1 MANML
6 TNEAHDATEETQIV
20 QPDPVESL
28 AENTSTIV
36 SRLYSLHAVL
46 EAQGDVYAHHIHLLS
61 MTKTELGKQWEGWL
75 EFFRECL
82 GHLRTCRRL
91 YEVLQTSEVSQ
102 VQAIFNPTLSIAAS
116 ITKTAS
122 GLPISYQTTLALLLS
137 KAKEAT
143 QYRPRDSIREPNDL
157 PTVTRE
163 LSAFLDALQSS
174 VKCLEGIASYWDEH
188 HTTLRGISE
197 STLNVKAL
205 IVVEGT
211 TVAMWTRYHDLVHRA
226 VSDITSSC
234 DALTVDPPQ
243 RKKSRKS
250 LRSRLF
256 LMAAPPMP
264 SPTLPLLLPPSTPPP
279 PQERFRQEDSLFL
292 SNDQFDVPSVARA
305 SSQVASRLQKLHLK
319 DEQIPAKFLP
329 AFELLIEIAEA
340 GKVFYLN
347 AGNLLQIPRSQDE
360 MRGAVTRIRTTLD
373 KDLALWHELNSF
385 NLYDDSNLDDRG
397 TELNGQEHDPY
408 VQEALGRLVDKLTEF
423 RKFWEEMALE
433 LEEDNIQNLLRID
446 ELKLPREVW
455 NLQVSHYRECIKEIK
470 ESQTPFLSTDTL
482 DGVRSRTI
490 QHRRRIK
497 QSMTSLLTLFQM
509 RLACSVGFR
518 GSQKMT
524 REELVDFDDEEKD
537 I

>member
-6 TNEAHDATEETQIV
+6 TNEAHDATEETQQIV

-211 TVAMWTRYHDLVHRA
+211 TVA
-226 VSDITSSC
+226 
-234 DALTVDPPQ
+234 
-243 RKKSRKS
+243 
-250 LRSRLF
+250 
-256 LMAAPPMP
+256 
-264 SPTLPLLLPPSTPPP
+264 
-279 PQERFRQEDSLFL
+279 
-292 SNDQFDVPSVARA
+292 
-305 SSQVASRLQKLHLK
+305 SRLQKLHLK
-319 DEQIPAKFLP
+319 DEQIPAKFFP

-455 NLQVSHYRECIKEIK
+455 NLQVSHYRECIKEVAVSLIA
-470 ESQTPFLSTDTL
+470 FL
-482 DGVRSRTI
+482 
-490 QHRRRIK
+490 
-497 QSMTSLLTLFQM
+497 M
-509 RLACSVGFR
+509 A
-518 GSQKMT
+518 
-524 REELVDFDDEEKD
+524 
-537 I
+537 